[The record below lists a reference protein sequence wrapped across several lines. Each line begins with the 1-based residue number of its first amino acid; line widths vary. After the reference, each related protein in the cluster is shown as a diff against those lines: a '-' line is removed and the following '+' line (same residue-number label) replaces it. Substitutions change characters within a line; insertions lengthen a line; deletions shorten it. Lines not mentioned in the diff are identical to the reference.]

1 MYSIKTIRKETK
13 MIITAILLAKYILFL
28 FFLPTVVL
36 GYIAHGIH
44 SVIIE
49 PISYR
54 HGIIAGIMTFIVYVP
69 AVFVGGCS
77 VIYIASEIIKVFR

>member
-1 MYSIKTIRKETK
+1 

-28 FFLPTVVL
+28 FFLPTAVL

-49 PISYR
+49 PMSHR
-54 HGIIAGIMTFIVYVP
+54 HGIIAGIMTFIVYAP
-69 AVFVGGCS
+69 AVFAGGCS
-77 VIYIASEIIKVFR
+77 VIYIASEIIKAFK

>member
-1 MYSIKTIRKETK
+1 
-13 MIITAILLAKYILFL
+13 MIIIAILLAKYILFL
-28 FFLPTVVL
+28 FFLPTMIL

-44 SVIIE
+44 SNIIE

-54 HGIIAGIMTFIVYVP
+54 HGIIAGIMTFIVYAP

-77 VIYIASEIIKVFR
+77 VIYIVSKIIKAIK

>member
-1 MYSIKTIRKETK
+1 
-13 MIITAILLAKYILFL
+13 MI
-28 FFLPTVVL
+28 L

-49 PISYR
+49 PISHR
-54 HGIIAGIMTFIVYVP
+54 HGIIAGIMTFIVYAP
-69 AVFVGGCS
+69 TVFVGCCS

>member
-1 MYSIKTIRKETK
+1 

-28 FFLPTVVL
+28 FFLPIVIL

-49 PISYR
+49 PISHR
-54 HGIIAGIMTFIVYVP
+54 HGIIAGVMTFIVYAP
-69 AVFVGGCS
+69 TVFVGGCS

>member
-1 MYSIKTIRKETK
+1 

-49 PISYR
+49 PISRR
-54 HGIIAGIMTFIVYVP
+54 HGITARIMTFIVYAPV
-69 AVFVGGCS
+69 VFVGGCS
-77 VIYIASEIIKVFR
+77 VIYIISEIIKAIK

>member
-1 MYSIKTIRKETK
+1 

-28 FFLPTVVL
+28 FFLPTVIL

-44 SVIIE
+44 GVIIE
-49 PISYR
+49 PISHR
-54 HGIIAGIMTFIVYVP
+54 HGIIAGIMTFIVYAP

>member
-1 MYSIKTIRKETK
+1 

-28 FFLPTVVL
+28 FFLPTVIL

-44 SVIIE
+44 NNIIE

-54 HGIIAGIMTFIVYVP
+54 HGIIAGIMTFIVYAP

-77 VIYIASEIIKVFR
+77 VIYIVSEIIKAIK

>member
-1 MYSIKTIRKETK
+1 

-49 PISYR
+49 PISHR
-54 HGIIAGIMTFIVYVP
+54 HGIIAGVMTFIVYAP
-69 AVFVGGCS
+69 TVFVGGCS

>member
-1 MYSIKTIRKETK
+1 

-28 FFLPTVVL
+28 FFMPTVVL

-49 PISYR
+49 PISHR
-54 HGIIAGIMTFIVYVP
+54 HEIIAGIMTFIVYAP
-69 AVFVGGCS
+69 TVFVGGCS